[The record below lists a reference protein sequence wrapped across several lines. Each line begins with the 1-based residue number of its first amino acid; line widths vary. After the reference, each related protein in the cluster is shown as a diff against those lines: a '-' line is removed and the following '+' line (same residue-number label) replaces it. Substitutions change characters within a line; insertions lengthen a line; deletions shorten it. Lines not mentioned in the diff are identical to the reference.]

1 MVYVCEH
8 CHFEFEQMSEME
20 QYPDCGK
27 MAIRVATEEEM
38 QAFHKRL
45 LENVWCASGKPE
57 V

>member
-8 CHFEFEQMSEME
+8 CHFEFERMSEME
-20 QYPDCGK
+20 QCPDCGK